1 MSQQINPLPSEKLE
15 VQSKPLFTPPL
26 QSLAEGKLSLKVFL
40 KYFFSE
46 SEGYYV
52 SSNGRSGY

>member
-26 QSLAEGKLSLKVFL
+26 QSLAEGKLSLKVLL
-40 KYFFSE
+40 KYFFFWV
-46 SEGYYV
+46 GGGFV
-52 SSNGRSGY
+52 GRSGF